1 MEKLRNICA
10 LLIIIRQAHVL
21 LILLI
26 PAAATPPL
34 FASPLIQQKD
44 AEWKLQTNMQ
54 RLIPITLYLGHN
66 VIMHTVISVIPWR
79 QTPIPI
85 LGQIK
90 KSQQRIK

>member
-1 MEKLRNICA
+1 MEKLRNICEM
-10 LLIIIRQAHVL
+10 LIIIRQAHVL

-54 RLIPITLYLGHN
+54 RLIPITLYLGYN
-66 VIMHTVISVIPWR
+66 VIMHTVIRWS
-79 QTPIPI
+79 QTLVPI
-85 LGQIK
+85 LGQSQ
-90 KSQQRIK
+90 KS

>member
-1 MEKLRNICA
+1 MEKLRNICEM
-10 LLIIIRQAHVL
+10 LIIIRQAHVL

-26 PAAATPPL
+26 PAAATPPQ

-54 RLIPITLYLGHN
+54 RLIPITLYLGYN
-66 VIMHTVISVIPWR
+66 AIMHTVIPWR

-85 LGQIK
+85 LGQSQ

>member
-10 LLIIIRQAHVL
+10 MLIIIRQAHVL

-34 FASPLIQQKD
+34 FASPLIQQKY

-54 RLIPITLYLGHN
+54 RLIPITLYLGYN
-66 VIMHTVISVIPWR
+66 
-79 QTPIPI
+79 Q
-85 LGQIK
+85 GACYNQGG
-90 KSQQRIK
+90 

>member
-54 RLIPITLYLGHN
+54 RLIPITLYLGYN
-66 VIMHTVISVIPWR
+66 VIMHTVIRWS
-79 QTPIPI
+79 QTPISI
-85 LGQIK
+85 LGQSQ